1 MRILII
7 NWQDIK
13 HPLAGGAEVHLH
25 EIFER
30 IVDMGHQVT
39 LFSCG
44 FPNAKK
50 EENINGIRVIRAGAR
65 SYFNFILP
73 FYYFGKLRKEKYD
86 IVVLDINKIPFF
98 TPFFIRHPRAGIVH
112 HFFGK
117 AIFLEASFPINY
129 YVYFAEKLFLKI
141 YRKLPILYYS
151 PSTRDEMIKDGF
163 PEENFHYVPIAVNLE
178 HYRVLDDVPKEKTPL
193 IAYLGRIK
201 RYKSIDHILSAMPKV
216 IEKVPDVKLAII
228 GDGDDRPRLEE
239 MSKNLGI
246 SDRVIFTGFVS
257 EDEKVRWLNRAWIVL
272 SPSSKEGWGLTMTEA
287 NACGTPVIAANSP
300 GLRDAVKDGE
310 TGILYPYGDIE
321 SLGDN
326 IIKLLTDDNL
336 RNKLRDGGLKSA
348 KRYTWDDAAKI
359 TLNVLEKIV
368 KKSNEEK
375 K

>member
-1 MRILII
+1 MKILII

-30 IVDMGHQVT
+30 IVAMGHRVT

-44 FPNAKK
+44 FSDAKK
-50 EENINGIRVIRAGAR
+50 EENINGIRVVRAGSR

-73 FYYFGKLRKEKYD
+73 FYYFAKLRKENYV
-86 IVVLDINKIPFF
+86 ILILDINNIPFF
-98 TPFFIRHPRAGIVH
+98 TPFFVRHPSAGIVH

-129 YVYFAEKLFLKI
+129 YVYFAEKLFLKM

-163 PEENFHYVPIAVNLE
+163 PEQNFHYVPIAVDLNN
-178 HYRVLDDVPKEKTPL
+178 YRVLDNVPKEKVPL

-201 RYKSIDHILSAMPKV
+201 RYKSIDHILAAMPKI
-216 IEKVPDVKLAII
+216 IEKIHDIELVIV
-228 GDGDDRPRLEE
+228 GDGDDRPRLEQIARN
-239 MSKNLGI
+239 SNI
-246 SDRVIFTGFVS
+246 ADRVRFTGFVS
-257 EDEKVRWLNRAWIVL
+257 EDEKVRWLNRAWVVL
-272 SPSSKEGWGLTMTEA
+272 SSSSKEGWGLTMTES

-310 TGILYPYGDIE
+310 TGLLYPYGDIDALANSVIE
-321 SLGDN
+321 
-326 IIKLLTDDNL
+326 ILTDDDF
-336 RNKLRDGGLKSA
+336 RDKLREGGLKCA
-348 KRYTWDDAAKI
+348 REYTWDDAAKI
-359 TLNVLEKIV
+359 TIDVLEQIV
-368 KKSNEEK
+368 NNSHKEK

>member
-1 MRILII
+1 
-7 NWQDIK
+7 
-13 HPLAGGAEVHLH
+13 
-25 EIFER
+25 
-30 IVDMGHQVT
+30 
-39 LFSCG
+39 
-44 FPNAKK
+44 
-50 EENINGIRVIRAGAR
+50 
-65 SYFNFILP
+65 
-73 FYYFGKLRKEKYD
+73 
-86 IVVLDINKIPFF
+86 
-98 TPFFIRHPRAGIVH
+98 
-112 HFFGK
+112 
-117 AIFLEASFPINY
+117 
-129 YVYFAEKLFLKI
+129 
-141 YRKLPILYYS
+141 
-151 PSTRDEMIKDGF
+151 MIKDGF

-239 MSKNLGI
+239 MSKSLGI

-359 TLNVLEKIV
+359 TLNVLEQIV